1 MLSEPRQYRLP
12 LQNFNW
18 WQWCA
23 HLSLSIFSSSIILT
37 QAVHF
42 LASDTHSHVRTWASR
57 RKRRKIQ
64 QLGCE
69 KRFFGLISPQPESLC
84 LNCWRSEVHRYLG
97 REPGGEKQSHHIP
110 HNVTAVWCALGIF
123 KSEVL
128 QTGIKCANFISAEVV
143 NSAHSESITDT
154 IFAFGWGKLH
164 TH

>member
-1 MLSEPRQYRLP
+1 MCCLNLNSIACPWRTLTDDNDVLIWVSAYSVHQLFWLKPFIFLHLTRTVTSE
-12 LQNFNW
+12 
-18 WQWCA
+18 
-23 HLSLSIFSSSIILT
+23 
-37 QAVHF
+37 
-42 LASDTHSHVRTWASR
+42 R

-164 TH
+164 PH